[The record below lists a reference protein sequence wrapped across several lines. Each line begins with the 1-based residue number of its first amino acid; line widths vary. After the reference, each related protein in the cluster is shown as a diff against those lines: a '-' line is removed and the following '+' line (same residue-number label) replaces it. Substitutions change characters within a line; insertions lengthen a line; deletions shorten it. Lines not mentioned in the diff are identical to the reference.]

1 MKIFFFNRFMNN
13 CTVRYDNRGKVIDN
27 FNFIALKSQGAE
39 KLY

>member
-1 MKIFFFNRFMNN
+1 MNN